1 MARKT
6 TAKPGS
12 KDLER
17 RINKAMDEIEAD
29 GHTVTHARVRA
40 ITGGSFREVSPLVT
54 RLKAEREAQR
64 QAARQVPEPPEEY
77 ADLAVQLWQT
87 AYRLADE
94 TAAAERR
101 GHAEMVA
108 ALQAEIAELQEV
120 VAEVEN
126 ERDGDIATL
135 AAERDDLLERV
146 KTAAAENAD
155 LHAQIRKLE
164 IANAELTGRL
174 SALGAEQHLRHGEP
188 VESNDAPA

>member
-29 GHTVTHARVRA
+29 GNTVTHARVRA

-174 SALGAEQHLRHGEP
+174 SALGAEQHLRHGQP
-188 VESNDAPA
+188 AQSNDAPP